1 MIKIVSPMSSS
12 SIVNEWMRVS
22 LVAKKPVTDLILL
35 ISSVVAIM
43 GGYIVGA
50 ALNYKSGMSVQGAPG
65 VINQTLKLFQILTDS
80 SKYITRIV
88 TD

>member
-1 MIKIVSPMSSS
+1 
-12 SIVNEWMRVS
+12 
-22 LVAKKPVTDLILL
+22 
-35 ISSVVAIM
+35 M

-50 ALNYKSGMSVQGAPG
+50 ALNYKSGMSVQGAPV

-88 TD
+88 DESDFVAG